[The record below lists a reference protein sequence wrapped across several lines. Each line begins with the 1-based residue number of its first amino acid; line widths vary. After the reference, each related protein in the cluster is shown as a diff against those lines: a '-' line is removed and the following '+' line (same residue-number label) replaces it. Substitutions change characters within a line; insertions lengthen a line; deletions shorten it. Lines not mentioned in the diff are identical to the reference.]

1 LAHHSL
7 FFNFAGV
14 VTYQQKLILSKNK
27 PKKTIE
33 QPVNTERTFHESR
46 KAMVKMTT
54 PCRRF
59 DTSRLSSTLFA
70 LAMFA
75 TVLTTSESKGQN
87 PLLDSKKS
95 YSVLLNPPV
104 STTDSE
110 TEIELPQE
118 PQISPEP
125 EVLMRGP
132 LHEAFAEA
140 YLSDPQPNPVID
152 KKPPADIKELPPEFR
167 PEGKNI
173 IWVAGYWSWDEA
185 KNDFI
190 WISGVW
196 RDAPPKRNWIPGY
209 WEDLSDGARWIS
221 GFWLDETQDQEELSY
236 LPEPPSNFE
245 NGPSA
250 EAPNENY
257 FYCPGHWEFQRDQQE
272 YFWRSGHW
280 HPREKNWI
288 WIPSRYVWTPRG
300 CVYRRGYWDYEFEK
314 RGTVFAPVAFADNR
328 HFHYS
333 YRYRPDYCIDI
344 GANFFV
350 HLFFRDNCSQY
361 YFGDYYDNQIH
372 NNHYHSWVNRRNLRD
387 HYDPL
392 MAHYCGRSHRYND
405 FPLLNWIDTQH
416 RYYETY
422 RNLRPQI
429 SLSAHIN
436 LTGSPNHHDRN
447 HDDYFRRSK
456 LANRYSDRDHGADR
470 KHAGNQTQQ
479 PREKD
484 DRSSKPIRVNDRDH
498 QQHVKA
504 NQIAKQKSD
513 RRKKSEARAA
523 ENQLAANKSRAEAA
537 QKQRERN
544 LEKQNRDLER
554 EQKLA
559 EIKQKSAENKLARE
573 TRSTELKRK
582 QELERQAKLNKK
594 LPPSQT
600 ATSNTRPSTNSL
612 SRTQQKEIEKA
623 AKKKAD
629 EIKRAQQQQVLAQQR
644 AERDEKSRI
653 ARQEYEQKKK
663 LRDSRAKLN
672 KGLPPSQTA
681 TSSIRPPTNSL
692 SRTQQK
698 EIEKTAKKKADE
710 IKRAQQQ
717 QVLAQQRAERD
728 ERSRIARQE
737 YEQKKKLRESQ
748 ANAERE
754 RSRVATEQ
762 KIAEAKRADQIKD
775 QQRAAEKAQRD
786 RESASRRAQLQVKLA
801 QEKAQRAAKDQAK
814 EAQRQADKARRDRET
829 QQRRAE
835 TQAKKENRKKK

>member
-1 LAHHSL
+1 
-7 FFNFAGV
+7 
-14 VTYQQKLILSKNK
+14 
-27 PKKTIE
+27 
-33 QPVNTERTFHESR
+33 
-46 KAMVKMTT
+46 MVKMIT

-59 DTSRLSSTLFA
+59 DTPRLSSTLFA
-70 LAMFA
+70 LAMLA
-75 TVLTTSESKGQN
+75 TVLTPLESTGQES
-87 PLLDSKKS
+87 PLESKKS
-95 YSVLLNPPV
+95 YSVLLNPPL

-110 TEIELPQE
+110 TEIELQQEE
-118 PQISPEP
+118 PQTSPEP

-140 YLSDPQPNPVID
+140 YLADPQPNPVID
-152 KKPPADIKELPPEFR
+152 QKPPADIKELPPEFR

-196 RDAPPKRNWIPGY
+196 RDSPPKRNWIPGY
-209 WEDLSDGARWIS
+209 WEELGDGARWIS

-245 NGPSA
+245 SGPSA

-257 FYCPGHWEFQRDQQE
+257 FYCPGHWEFQTDRQE

-314 RGTVFAPVAFADNR
+314 RGTVFAPVAFDDNW
-328 HFHYS
+328 HFQDT
-333 YRYRPDYCIDI
+333 YRYRPDYCIDT

-361 YFGDYYDNQIH
+361 YFGDYYENQIH
-372 NNHYHSWVNRRNLRD
+372 DNHYHSWVNRRNLRD
-387 HYDPL
+387 QYDPL

-405 FPLLNWIDTQH
+405 FPLLNWIDNQH
-416 RYYETY
+416 RHYETY

-436 LTGSPNHHDRN
+436 LTGSSNHHDRN

-456 LANRYSDRDHGADR
+456 LANRYGDRDHDDGRHDGHDHGTDR
-470 KHAGNQTQQ
+470 SHAGNQTQRQ
-479 PREKD
+479 R
-484 DRSSKPIRVNDRDH
+484 DRDNRSTKPIRVNDRDQ
-498 QQHVKA
+498 QQHVQA

-523 ENQLAANKSRAEAA
+523 ENQLAANEARAQAA
-537 QKQRERN
+537 QKQRERD

-554 EQKLA
+554 ERKLV
-559 EIKQKSAENKLARE
+559 EIKQKSADNKLARE
-573 TRSTELKRK
+573 TRSAELKRK

-594 LPPSQT
+594 LTPSQT
-600 ATSNTRPSTNSL
+600 ATSNTRPPTNST
-612 SRTQQKEIEKA
+612 SRAQQREIEKT

-629 EIKRAQQQQVLAQQR
+629 ELKRAQQQRSLAQQR

-653 ARQEYEQKKK
+653 ASQEYE
-663 LRDSRAKLN
+663 RN
-672 KGLPPSQTA
+672 K
-681 TSSIRPPTNSL
+681 R
-692 SRTQQK
+692 
-698 EIEKTAKKKADE
+698 
-710 IKRAQQQ
+710 
-717 QVLAQQRAERD
+717 
-728 ERSRIARQE
+728 
-737 YEQKKKLRESQ
+737 LRESQ

-754 RSRVATEQ
+754 RSRAATQQ
-762 KIAEAKRADQIKD
+762 KIAESKRAAQIKE

-786 RESASRRAQLQVKLA
+786 RESASRRAQLQAKLA
-801 QEKAQRAAKDQAK
+801 QEKSQRAAKDRAK
-814 EAQRQADKARRDRET
+814 EAQRQADKVRRDQET
-829 QQRRAE
+829 QQRRAA
-835 TQAKKENRKKK
+835 TKAKKENRKNK

>member
-1 LAHHSL
+1 
-7 FFNFAGV
+7 
-14 VTYQQKLILSKNK
+14 
-27 PKKTIE
+27 
-33 QPVNTERTFHESR
+33 
-46 KAMVKMTT
+46 MVKMITL
-54 PCRRF
+54 CHRF
-59 DTSRLSSTLFA
+59 DTVRRPSSLFA
-70 LAMFA
+70 LAMLA
-75 TVLTTSESKGQN
+75 TVTALGSLESVGQEAA
-87 PLLDSKKS
+87 LETKKS
-95 YSVLLNPPV
+95 YSVLLNPPL
-104 STTDSE
+104 STTDSDSE
-110 TEIELPQE
+110 TEIEQQQEVPQT
-118 PQISPEP
+118 SPEP

-140 YLSDPQPNPVID
+140 YLADPQPNPVINQ
-152 KKPPADIKELPPEFR
+152 KPPADIKELPPEFR

-185 KNDFI
+185 KNNFI

-209 WEDLSDGARWIS
+209 WEELDDGARWIS
-221 GFWLDETQDQEELSY
+221 GFWLDETHDQEDLSY

-245 NGPSA
+245 SGPSA

-257 FYCPGHWEFQRDQQE
+257 FYCPGHWEFQSDRQE

-328 HFHYS
+328 HFHDS
-333 YRYRPDYCIDI
+333 YRYRPDYCIDT

-361 YFGDYYDNQIH
+361 YFGDYYEQQIN
-372 NNHYHSWVNRRNLRD
+372 NNHYHSWVNRRNLHD
-387 HYDPL
+387 QYDPL

-436 LTGSPNHHDRN
+436 LTGSSKHHDRV

-456 LANRYSDRDHGADR
+456 LANRYGDRNQGNGHHDGHDHGTDR
-470 KHAGNQTQQ
+470 GHAGNQT
-479 PREKD
+479 PRTRGKD
-484 DRSSKPIRVNDRDH
+484 NRSSQPIRVNDRDH
-498 QQHVKA
+498 RQHVEA
-504 NQIAKQKSD
+504 SEIAKQKSD
-513 RRKKSEARAA
+513 RRKKSEERSAATRLAADEARA
-523 ENQLAANKSRAEAA
+523 KAA
-537 QKQRERN
+537 QKQRERD

-559 EIKQKSAENKLARE
+559 EIKQKSVQNKLARE
-573 TRSTELKRK
+573 TRSAELKRK
-582 QELERQAKLNKK
+582 LELERQAKSQKK
-594 LPPSQT
+594 LTPSQT
-600 ATSNTRPSTNSL
+600 ASSNT
-612 SRTQQKEIEKA
+612 
-623 AKKKAD
+623 
-629 EIKRAQQQQVLAQQR
+629 
-644 AERDEKSRI
+644 
-653 ARQEYEQKKK
+653 
-663 LRDSRAKLN
+663 
-672 KGLPPSQTA
+672 
-681 TSSIRPPTNSL
+681 RPPTNST
-692 SRTQQK
+692 SRAQQR

-710 IKRAQQQ
+710 LKRAQQQ
-717 QVLAQQRAERD
+717 RILAQQRAERD
-728 ERSRIARQE
+728 EKLRIASEAHERS
-737 YEQKKKLRESQ
+737 KRMRDAQ

-754 RSRVATEQ
+754 RSRAATQQ
-762 KIAEAKRADQIKD
+762 KIAESKRAAQVKD

-786 RESASRRAQLQVKLA
+786 REAASRRAQLQERLA
-801 QEKAQRAAKDQAK
+801 QEKLQRAAKDRAK

-829 QQRRAE
+829 QQRRAA
-835 TQAKKENRKKK
+835 TQAKKENRKNK